1 MAFSIQPNEINGIPQ
16 VRKFLKELLEN
27 GGGSGGGSV
36 DPETLEKINKILSC
50 IPTQASEDN
59 KLTDT
64 NFVNSSIAT
73 STATFRGTS
82 EAGLTEQQFLAWANS
97 LTKDNNDYIF
107 WNTIDSD
114 GNIIFKKYKYNGT
127 AWSLEYSLNNSSF
140 TAAQWAS
147 IQSGITS
154 ELVAKLIALYT
165 KTELD
170 AAFIKST
177 AIRNVVV
184 ISQADYE
191 NLSTKDANTEY
202 NII

>member
-1 MAFSIQPNEINGIPQ
+1 MTLSMQPNEINGIPH
-16 VRKFLKELLEN
+16 VRRFLKELLEN
-27 GGGSGGGSV
+27 LDSYDADIV
-36 DPETLEKINKILSC
+36 EKVNRILSY
-50 IPTQASEDN
+50 IPTQASENN

-82 EAGLTEQQFLAWANS
+82 EAGLTEEQFLTWANS

-107 WNTIDSD
+107 WNTTDSD
-114 GNIIFKKYKYNGT
+114 GNTVFKRYKYNGT
-127 AWSLEYSLNNSSF
+127 AWSYEYSLNNSSF

-154 ELVAKLIALYT
+154 ALVTKLTELYT
-165 KTELD
+165 KTEID

-177 AIRNVVV
+177 SIRNAVV
-184 ISQADYE
+184 ITQADYE
-191 NLSTKDANTEY
+191 LLDTKDANTEY

>member
-1 MAFSIQPNEINGIPQ
+1 MTLSMQPNEINGIPH
-16 VRKFLKELLEN
+16 VRRFLKELLEN
-27 GGGSGGGSV
+27 LDSYDADIV
-36 DPETLEKINKILSC
+36 EKVNRILSY
-50 IPTQASEDN
+50 IPTQASENN

-82 EAGLTEQQFLAWANS
+82 EAGLTEEQFLTWANS

-107 WNTIDSD
+107 WNTTDSD
-114 GNIIFKKYKYNGT
+114 GNTVFKRYKYNGT
-127 AWSLEYSLNNSSF
+127 TWSYEYSLNNSSF

-154 ELVAKLIALYT
+154 ALVTKLTELYT
-165 KTELD
+165 KTEID

-177 AIRNVVV
+177 SIRNAVV
-184 ISQADYE
+184 ITQADYE
-191 NLSTKDANTEY
+191 LLDTKDANTEY